1 MVSDE
6 QIKNADKTAANAFEA
21 TKRIYDL
28 AFIAWHKMSEDI
40 GEQLGLKINNGWGSV
55 KASFINQYGS
65 LTEAEVN
72 ILKRYLYTTFST
84 TKAKQ
89 LKDDVVPFI
98 LFSVATRRFDQ
109 PRLIYGL
116 LRKVNWGQS
125 EAIEIDPFMYEIS
138 EKRKQEPLEVRGV
151 TTSNKRGTAE
161 VDFGYFPLFAIT
173 DNTVGD
179 ITNEIVNWFN
189 KRLP

>member
-28 AFIAWHKMSEDI
+28 VFIAWRKITEDI
-40 GEQLGLKINNGWGSV
+40 GEQLGLKIKHEWGSV
-55 KASFINQYGS
+55 KASFINQYVS

-72 ILKRYLYTTFST
+72 ILKRYFYTTFSA
-84 TKAKQ
+84 TKAKK

-98 LFSVATRRFDQ
+98 LFSIATRKFDQ
-109 PRLIYGL
+109 PQLIYGL

-151 TTSNKRGTAE
+151 NTASKRGTAE
-161 VDFGYFPLFAIT
+161 VDFSHFPLFAIT
-173 DNTVGD
+173 DDTVGD
-179 ITNEIVNWFN
+179 ITSEIVNWFN
-189 KRLP
+189 ERLK

>member
-1 MVSDE
+1 MVSNE

-28 AFIAWHKMSEDI
+28 VFIAWHKMSADI
-40 GEQLGLKINNGWGSV
+40 GEQLSLKINYGWGSV

-72 ILKRYLYTTFST
+72 ILKRYLYTTFSK
-84 TKAKQ
+84 TKARRLQ
-89 LKDDVVPFI
+89 DDVVPFI
-98 LFSVATRRFDQ
+98 LFSVATRRFEQ
-109 PRLIYGL
+109 PQLIYGVL
-116 LRKVNWGQS
+116 SKVDWGQS

-138 EKRKQEPLEVRGV
+138 ESRDQKPLQVRGV
-151 TTSNKRGTAE
+151 IIVSKRGTAE
-161 VDFGYFPLFAIT
+161 VEFGSSPLFAIT
-173 DNTVGD
+173 DDTIGD

-189 KRLP
+189 EKLP